1 MKGDTHKDNSR
12 FCVPSFLSPIENEHN
27 VAAMGIRATGPLREK
42 KKKKKKENSSRTLRL
57 RKSHRNNKTL
67 LLIFGFKAT
76 KVYSWYKYRMLP
88 FLNFLV
94 CPT

>member
-42 KKKKKKENSSRTLRL
+42 KKKKKKKGE
-57 RKSHRNNKTL
+57 
-67 LLIFGFKAT
+67 
-76 KVYSWYKYRMLP
+76 
-88 FLNFLV
+88 
-94 CPT
+94 

>member
-42 KKKKKKENSSRTLRL
+42 KKKKKKGE
-57 RKSHRNNKTL
+57 
-67 LLIFGFKAT
+67 
-76 KVYSWYKYRMLP
+76 
-88 FLNFLV
+88 
-94 CPT
+94 